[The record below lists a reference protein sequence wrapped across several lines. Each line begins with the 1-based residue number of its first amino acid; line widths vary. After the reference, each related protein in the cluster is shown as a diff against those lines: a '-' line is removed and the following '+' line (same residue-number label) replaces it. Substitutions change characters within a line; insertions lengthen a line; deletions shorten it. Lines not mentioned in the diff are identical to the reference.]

1 MKLEKLEKEKEDLLK
16 KLSNPEFLSNKKN
29 FEEIPRKLKRIEEEI
44 NFLKTLAKIEKKIKE
59 AEEILAEATDD
70 ELLSLAEEDLEKN
83 KALREKI
90 LTEEE
95 KKLKGNNNISEIKGI
110 IVEIRAGTGGNE
122 AALFAHDLFRMYNRY
137 AENKGWPM
145 KIINMNKTALDGL
158 KEAVMEINNKE
169 AFENLKYEA
178 GVHRVQRVPETESSG
193 RIHTS
198 TVTVAVLPEAEEVDI
213 EVKPEDLRVDVF
225 RSSGPGGQSVNTTD
239 SAVRITHVPTG
250 IVVSC
255 QDEKSQ
261 LKNKAKAL
269 SILRSRLLFFEEEK
283 RNKEIGKNRKAQIG
297 TGERSEKI
305 RTYNFPQDRITE
317 HRIGLSL
324 HHIENI
330 FSGDLDK
337 IINPLLKED
346 QKRKLN
352 ELS

>member
-1 MKLEKLEKEKEDLLK
+1 MKLEKLEKEKEYLLK

-44 NFLKTLAKIEKKIKE
+44 NFLKTLAKIEKKIKG

-95 KKLKGNNNISEIKGI
+95 KKLEGNNNISEIKGI

-178 GVHRVQRVPETESSG
+178 GVHRVQRIPVTEKSG

-198 TVTVAVLPEAEEVDI
+198 TATVAILPKVKNIQI
-213 EVKPEDLRVDVF
+213 EIKPEDIEESFF
-225 RSSGPGGQSVNTTD
+225 RSSGPGGQNVQKVE
-239 SAVRITHVPTG
+239 SAVRLIHKPSGLT
-250 IVVSC
+250 VVC
-255 QDEKSQ
+255 QSGRKQKENREEALGL
-261 LKNKAKAL
+261 LKNKIFNQKQEETTGKA
-269 SILRSRLLFFEEEK
+269 EK
-283 RNKEIGKNRKAQIG
+283 ERRDQIG
-297 TGERSEKI
+297 HAERSEKI
-305 RTYNFPQDRITE
+305 RTYNFPQDRITD
-317 HRIGLSL
+317 HRIKKSWHNIEQVLSG
-324 HHIENI
+324 N
-330 FSGDLDK
+330 LDE
-337 IINPLLKED
+337 IIKDIKKEYH
-346 QKRKLN
+346 Q
-352 ELS
+352 E